1 MSNTAGLQLF
11 FVTSQQG
18 LNVASYLAGLKW
30 FAFQHC
36 LKVGTAESDRWLL
49 GMIAAPSALI
59 CVLAIAVTS
68 FCLPRSKAGNGVL
81 SFLLTLSTLKQQS
94 ALPSG
99 LSWFAAM
106 PKLVR
111 LHDQESILNWLLG
124 YDVVAFQLPA

>member
-1 MSNTAGLQLF
+1 MASNTAGLQLF
-11 FVTSQQG
+11 TTFYFLVTSQQG

-36 LKVGTAESDRWLL
+36 PKVGTAERDRWLL
-49 GMIAAPSALI
+49 GRIAAPSALI

-68 FCLPRSKAGNGVL
+68 FCLPRSKTGNGVL

-94 ALPSG
+94 A
-99 LSWFAAM
+99 M
-106 PKLVR
+106 HKLVR

-124 YDVVAFQLPA
+124 YDAVAFQLPA

>member
-1 MSNTAGLQLF
+1 MSNTAALQLF
-11 FVTSQQG
+11 TTLYFLVTSQQG

-30 FAFQHC
+30 FAFQRC
-36 LKVGTAESDRWLL
+36 LNVGTAERDRWLL

-59 CVLAIAVTS
+59 CVLAMAVAS

-94 ALPSG
+94 A
-99 LSWFAAM
+99 M

-124 YDVVAFQLPA
+124 YDAVAFQLPA